1 MSLIQSYEQQYSSV
15 TADITHNIGK
25 IAISHG
31 AEKQSY
37 VKQADKL
44 FDEAHELL
52 EQMDLEV
59 KELESK
65 ERQKYQTRV
74 KSFKAELI
82 KLQADLKRAKLGIDA
97 NRDELLG
104 EDTHDSEDQRTRL
117 LDNTETLE
125 RSGHRLDHGYRIAVE
140 TEQIGSQIMDDL
152 HHQRQTITR
161 SRARLQ
167 EMDSALGKS
176 SRVLSGMMQRVI
188 QNRVMLLGVGLIV
201 LVAIILFIYFMVRA
215 HS

>member
-1 MSLIQSYEQQYSSV
+1 
-15 TADITHNIGK
+15 
-25 IAISHG
+25 
-31 AEKQSY
+31 
-37 VKQADKL
+37 
-44 FDEAHELL
+44 
-52 EQMDLEV
+52 
-59 KELESK
+59 
-65 ERQKYQTRV
+65 
-74 KSFKAELI
+74 
-82 KLQADLKRAKLGIDA
+82 
-97 NRDELLG
+97 
-104 EDTHDSEDQRTRL
+104 
-117 LDNTETLE
+117 
-125 RSGHRLDHGYRIAVE
+125 
-140 TEQIGSQIMDDL
+140 MDDL

>member
-1 MSLIQSYEQQYSSV
+1 MDEHLDIQVV
-15 TADITHNIGK
+15 TVALQVSASQRT
-25 IAISHG
+25 
-31 AEKQSY
+31 EKQSY

-44 FDEAHELL
+44 FDEAHE
-52 EQMDLEV
+52 
-59 KELESK
+59 
-65 ERQKYQTRV
+65 
-74 KSFKAELI
+74 
-82 KLQADLKRAKLGIDA
+82 LKRAKLGIDA

-125 RSGHRLDHGYRIAVE
+125 RSGRRLDHGYRIAVE